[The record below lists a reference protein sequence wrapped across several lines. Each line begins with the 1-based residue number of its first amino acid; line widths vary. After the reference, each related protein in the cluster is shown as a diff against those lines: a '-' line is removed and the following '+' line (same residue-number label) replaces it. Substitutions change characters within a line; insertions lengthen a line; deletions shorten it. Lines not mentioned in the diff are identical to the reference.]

1 MNISFH
7 GLPFK
12 TIIGVLNDRLWP
24 VFLEMIFK
32 YSYLCVP
39 VCAQL
44 LQSCLTLCDLLDSS
58 PPGSPVHGI
67 SQARILLWISSRG
80 IFLTQGLN
88 PIEPNA
94 SPALAGGFLTTE
106 PPGKP
111 HYYLC
116 LINYIF
122 MTQSSTFH
130 RKKTDEVVMI
140 LKSYLTI
147 QNLVGGTS
155 SNQISL
161 QELCIELPTAF
172 GLTFYSCIL

>member
-1 MNISFH
+1 M
-7 GLPFK
+7 
-12 TIIGVLNDRLWP
+12 
-24 VFLEMIFK
+24 
-32 YSYLCVP
+32 CVC
-39 VCAQL
+39 VCVQS
-44 LQSCLTLCDLLDSS
+44 LQSCLTLCDLMDCSS
-58 PPGSPVHGI
+58 PGSPVHGI
-67 SQARILLWISSRG
+67 SQARILLWVSSSRG

-122 MTQSSTFH
+122 LTQSWTLH

-140 LKSYLTI
+140 LKSYLPSKI
-147 QNLVGGTS
+147 WWEELL
-155 SNQISL
+155 QIRFLCRNYVLSYL
-161 QELCIELPTAF
+161 QLLD
-172 GLTFYSCIL
+172 